1 MQAIA
6 LNANRFPLRL
16 WVIDN
21 SSSMQTKDAHVLR
34 GSTLD
39 HLEKMDCTRW
49 QEAQESVGFFCNMA
63 ATLQLPTRFTML
75 NDLGSMFGP
84 QTFSVAEN
92 GPAHIPNDFA
102 KAMSILQRAYPSGAT
117 PLAKHVTQ
125 IRNLVAPMA
134 SQLQREGKMI
144 SVILATDG
152 LPSDDNGNEG
162 HVIFNQFVQAL
173 KSLEGLPVWVV
184 VRLCTDDDR
193 VFDFYNSIDAQLNLP
208 YDVLDDFFGEAL
220 EVYLRNPWL
229 NYALPLHRFRESGL
243 YFHVL
248 DALDEEALS
257 FHELHQL
264 CVLLFQQG
272 QSLPDP
278 ARDWLLFLHRL
289 APLLSQEKWH
299 SNPITKTRSPWID
312 LRRLHLVYGRN
323 LPFPQ
328 ELHQPM
334 PQTTSP
340 YPQSQSQPQQQ
351 QPPQNT
357 PYGAPTSSPPR
368 QPYPPQQQPPPYSQ
382 PSSGPGMVPTL
393 AQQQQQQQQQQH
405 FQQQPTQPPFQQHQ
419 QQPEQP
425 FQAQTP
431 GPFPQQQA
439 QAQRSQQP
447 QAPPSQPSAPPQG
460 PSSAKYQSSATGD
473 PAALKHGILQWA
485 VLGNNLKPI
494 DQLLGTLHQTFPPVF
509 GVPHHD
515 YFAKYKPFS
524 ADALMKRE
532 PSVMKRGKFPIRLAL
547 CCV

>member
-1 MQAIA
+1 

-84 QTFSVAEN
+84 QTFSVAEQ

-102 KAMSILQRAYPSGAT
+102 KAQSILQRAYPSGAT
-117 PLAKHVTQ
+117 PLAKHVTH
-125 IRNLVAPMA
+125 IRNFVTPMA
-134 SQLQREGKMI
+134 SQLQREGKLI

-162 HVIFNQFVQAL
+162 HVIFDQFVQAL
-173 KSLEGLPVWVV
+173 KSLEGLPVWIV

-193 VFDFYNSIDAQLNLP
+193 VFDFYNSIDAQLSLP

-248 DALDEEALS
+248 DALDEEALP
-257 FHELHQL
+257 FRDLHQL
-264 CVLLFQQG
+264 CVILFQHG

-278 ARDWLLFLHRL
+278 ARDWLAFLHRL

-299 SNPITKTRSPWID
+299 YNPITKTLGPWID

-323 LPFPQ
+323 LPFPP
-328 ELHQPM
+328 ELHQPI
-334 PQTTSP
+334 PQTTP
-340 YPQSQSQPQQQ
+340 LQSQQ
-351 QPPQNT
+351 QPRPQN
-357 PYGAPTSSPPR
+357 G
-368 QPYPPQQQPPPYSQ
+368 QQYPPQQPPPYSQ
-382 PSSGPGMVPTL
+382 PSGPGMVP
-393 AQQQQQQQQQQH
+393 
-405 FQQQPTQPPFQQHQ
+405 PPAQQHQ
-419 QQPEQP
+419 QYFQQQQTQQP
-425 FQAQTP
+425 FQAQAP
-431 GPFPQQQA
+431 GPFSQQQA
-439 QAQRSQQP
+439 HTQPQQP

-460 PSSAKYQSSATGD
+460 PSSAKYQSSATSD

-494 DQLLGTLHQTFPPVF
+494 DQLLGTLHQTFPPQF
-509 GVPHHD
+509 GVPNHD

-532 PSVMKRGKFPIRLAL
+532 PSVMKRGEFPIRVLL
-547 CCV
+547 CAIQ